1 MTIRHFKTLL
11 GVGCAFVAM
20 AGEANAG
27 GFDRGG
33 VNIDLLFDDKPYAAE
48 AGVTHVAPQRKL
60 ENVRR
65 LDGSGATSSR
75 VDVDDNYTVPRLG
88 FKANVFEPV
97 DCLATF
103 TQPYGADADYGINNA
118 YSPTAVR
125 FKVDTNDYG
134 LTCSYKIQ
142 AGKGFARIIGGI
154 SYQEVDAF
162 QSRQTLQTFAI
173 PGVGVFHN
181 HGVGK
186 FSLSDEAVSWRVG
199 ASYEIPDIALRASL
213 VYSAKYDYDDLAGT
227 VDTTGF
233 ANPRQPFL
241 RGLGV
246 FPVSAA
252 TEIPQS
258 VEFKLQSGIAPGWL
272 AFGGVKW
279 QEWSNA
285 PDHPDQRREKSCDGP
300 AVDDHQLRS
309 PVSGRLDSDGRRRA
323 RFQRTAFRRLLPFR
337 GTEVRRPFRA
347 TSRICG
353 ISRLAALT
361 SRRAYRAAS
370 GRIAGLLAGWFIH
383 IRQRGDPG
391 NRVAYTFG
399 DDIVT
404 ALSASVKV
412 KF

>member
-1 MTIRHFKTLL
+1 MSFRHIKSLL
-11 GVGCAFVAM
+11 GAGCALVALSG
-20 AGEANAG
+20 AGNAG

-33 VNIDLLFDDKPYAAE
+33 VNIDLLFDESPYAAE
-48 AGVTHVAPQRKL
+48 AGVAYVAPQRKL

-65 LDGSGATSSR
+65 GDGSGTTSSS
-75 VDVDDNYTVPRLG
+75 VDVDDNYAVPRIG

-118 YSPTAVR
+118 YSPTAVE

-181 HGVGK
+181 PGIGK
-186 FSLSDEAVSWRVG
+186 FKLSDEAVSWRVG
-199 ASYEIPDIALRASL
+199 ASYEIPEIALRASL
-213 VYSAKYDYDDLAGT
+213 VYSAKYDYDGLEGT

-233 ANPRQPFL
+233 ANPAQPFL

-258 VEFKLQSGIAPGWL
+258 VELKFQSGIAPGWL
-272 AFGGVKW
+272 AFGGIRW
-279 QEWSNA
+279 QEWSNLQIIPITGVKNPVTGRPSTTTSFDPLYRDGWTVTA
-285 PDHPDQRREKSCDGP
+285 GVGHAFTEKLSGAFSITWDRGT
-300 AVDDHQLRS
+300 S
-309 PVSGRLDSDGRRRA
+309 TVSGYQSDLWNFAAGGSYKPTDHIELRLGGSVG
-323 RFQRTAFRRLLPFR
+323 FWQGGSSEF
-337 GTEVRRPFRA
+337 G
-347 TSRICG
+347 G
-353 ISRLAALT
+353 
-361 SRRAYRAAS
+361 
-370 GRIAGLLAGWFIH
+370 
-383 IRQRGDPG
+383 GDPG
-391 NRVAYTFG
+391 NRVSYTFG

>member
-48 AGVTHVAPQRKL
+48 AGVTYVAPQRKL

-65 LDGSGATSSR
+65 MDGSGATSSR
-75 VDVDDNYTVPRLG
+75 VDVDDNYAVPRLG

-162 QSRQTLQTFAI
+162 QSRQSLLATPLRN
-173 PGVGVFHN
+173 PGI
-181 HGVGK
+181 GK
-186 FSLSDEAVSWRVG
+186 FSLSDEAVAWRVG
-199 ASYEIPDIALRASL
+199 ASYEIPEIALRASL
-213 VYSAKYDYDDLAGT
+213 VYSSKYDYDDLTGT

-233 ANPRQPFL
+233 AAGSTGRSMGRF
-241 RGLGV
+241 LGV

-252 TEIPQS
+252 TEIPQAL
-258 VEFKLQSGIAPGWL
+258 EFKVQSGIAPGWL

-279 QEWSNA
+279 QDWS
-285 PDHPDQRREKSCDGP
+285 
-300 AVDDHQLRS
+300 QLQIIPINGVKS
-309 PVSGRLDSDGRRRA
+309 PVDGTTSATSFDPLYRDGWTVTAGVGHAFNEQLSG
-323 RFQRTAFRRLLPFR
+323 AFSISWDR
-337 GTEVRRPFRA
+337 GTSTVSGYQTDLWNFAAGGSYKPTEHIELRLGGSVGFWQGG
-347 TSRICG
+347 TSTFG
-353 ISRLAALT
+353 
-361 SRRAYRAAS
+361 
-370 GRIAGLLAGWFIH
+370 G
-383 IRQRGDPG
+383 GDLG